1 MSKKANPA
9 IIGAFVLVALAIA
22 ASTLVILGSGRF
34 LKKTAR
40 HVIFFES
47 SLSGL
52 DVGAPVEYH
61 GVRIGQVASI
71 SLEYNSQTSE
81 VLIPVYV
88 DLEDSRFRYVGDRK
102 EHKDLT
108 YHIEQGLRAQL
119 QAQSLV
125 TGKQKVMLVDKPD
138 SPMRMVGGDPSTPE
152 IPAIPT
158 VAENISQS
166 LGKLP
171 IAKII
176 ANLDVSMKQIADF
189 ASSGELTNAI
199 LHLDGAL
206 KEIEGLSRSLN
217 KELPDLLASVR
228 QNSDD
233 FVQVQ
238 KNLDAMLREIRD
250 LLTSRSPERQQL
262 VTTLQSIEDTSNSL
276 RNLIDY
282 LQVHPEALL
291 SGKKEE
297 RP

>member
-1 MSKKANPA
+1 MSQKANPA
-9 IIGAFVLVALAIA
+9 TIGVFVLVALAIA
-22 ASTLVILGSGRF
+22 ASALVVLGSGKF

-40 HVIFFES
+40 FVIYFES

-52 DVGAPVEYH
+52 DVGSPVEYH
-61 GVRIGQVASI
+61 GVRVGQVGDI

-88 DLEDSRFRYVGDRK
+88 DLEDTRFRYVGARK
-102 EHKDLT
+102 EGKIAE
-108 YHIEQGLRAQL
+108 HIERGLRAQL
-119 QAQSLV
+119 QSQSLV
-125 TGKQKVMLVDKPD
+125 TGKLKVMLVDKPD
-138 SPMRMVGGDPSTPE
+138 TPKKIVGGDPNTPE

-158 VAENISQS
+158 IAENISQS

-189 ASSGELTNAI
+189 ASSGELNNAVTN
-199 LHLDGAL
+199 LNDTL
-206 KEIEGLSRSLN
+206 KEINDLSRSLN
-217 KELPDLLASVR
+217 KELPGLLASIR
-228 QNSDD
+228 ENSDD
-233 FVQVQ
+233 FNEVQ
-238 KNLDAMLREIRD
+238 KSLDTMLRDIRD

-262 VTTLQSIEDTSNSL
+262 VATLQSIEDTSNSL

-297 RP
+297 QP